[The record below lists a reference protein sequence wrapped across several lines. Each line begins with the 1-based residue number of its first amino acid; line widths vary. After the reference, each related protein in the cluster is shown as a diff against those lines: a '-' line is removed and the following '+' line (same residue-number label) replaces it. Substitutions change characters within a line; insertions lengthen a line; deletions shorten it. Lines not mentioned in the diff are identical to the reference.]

1 MAEIYRLYVKLL
13 VVSVQENYWVHKSNK
28 VKVKV
33 RQKLTNKLKR
43 TRKKIAFQRNLQVY
57 LKSEIFISILNIM
70 QH

>member
-33 RQKLTNKLKR
+33 RKKLTNKLKR